1 MTTTELSPVA
11 QAQLDTTDM
20 VPIDADLLDRVL
32 EPYSYK
38 GCRYLLDA
46 DYKATET
53 TVFSV
58 GTFAIGESAYI
69 RSTGHFNAAELTI
82 CFNQIAYSAFAPPIL
97 NEQIPEFRGWS
108 IEDYFDHQLPSM
120 LIKNMSARFRRPVNA
135 QQFSARLLCTGFE
148 VVQRSFRYLKVPCAI
163 EFWDEHGG
171 FASAEVELAALN
183 IP

>member
-1 MTTTELSPVA
+1 MTATTLSPVA

-20 VPIDADLLDRVL
+20 RPIDADLLDRVL
-32 EPYSYK
+32 EPYSHK

-58 GTFAIGESAYI
+58 GAFTIGDSAYI

-82 CFNQIAYSAFAPPIL
+82 CFNQIAYSAFAPAIL

-120 LIKNMSARFRRPVNA
+120 LIKDMSARFKRPVNA

-148 VVQRSFRYLKVPCAI
+148 VVERSFRYLKVPCSI
-163 EFWDEHGG
+163 EFWDEQGG
-171 FASAEVELAALN
+171 FAVADVELAALN